1 MRIFSHRER
10 PVHLGPYAME
20 RLPRSDGPAVLAE
33 TAWSRSDAGGERAIW
48 RVMGDYAALYDSL
61 RDGDVAPQRAP
72 ISQDPERR
80 ARDLKAHCYFL
91 DAQIVGTTRIPG
103 DAWRGAAVAEHA
115 FALVIAIEYA
125 KDPAPGAPG
134 DDWLTGAQDAR
145 ADLRAG
151 EIATIMAGYIR
162 HLGYPARAHSASLSE
177 VDLPRLAIAAG
188 IAETG
193 PDGALR
199 NPFLGRRF
207 RLAAVTTTFEIA
219 ADRPL
224 ARRRLGDGWRV
235 WGPGYWLGAGGAKPG
250 WRRLN
255 VAARPLH
262 LGPYPME
269 KIDRVPETTTLITD
283 EVPRV
288 PKRANFFTR
297 CLNGDFGPK
306 AQRERNRFAFKTPYA
321 QGYMPLIKNLV
332 PMQDG
337 PVADERAPGT
347 DDPATNANDVKAA
360 GYFLGADMVG
370 ICAAPAFAYYSHELD
385 GTPIAPYHKYAIV
398 MLIDQGYETMEGAS
412 GDDWISGAQSMRAY
426 MRGAEIAGVLA
437 AQVRSLGYSAKS
449 HTNADSD
456 VLHIPLILLAGL
468 GELSRIGELVLN
480 PFVGPRFKSVV
491 VTTDMPLAPDRPID
505 FGLQDFCDQ
514 CMKCARECPCD
525 AISFGDK
532 IMFNGY
538 EMWKP
543 DVEKCVRYR
552 VTNPKG
558 SACGRCMKMCP
569 YNSEGLL
576 VHRLFLWAAIKLPF
590 TRQWIAILDDKVGN
604 GRRNPAKRWWY
615 DLEIVD
621 DVAVAPPLGTNER
634 DLDLD
639 RVVDPAKQ
647 KLAIY
652 PADTMPPPDS
662 TEPVPVDRKA
672 GMRRAAEAEKAAD
685 ARARV
690 S

>member
-10 PVHLGPYAME
+10 PVHLGPYATE
-20 RLPRSDGPAVLAE
+20 RLPRADAPPAMTKTV
-33 TAWSRSDAGGERAIW
+33 WPQSKAGGARAIW
-48 RVMGDYAALYDSL
+48 RVMDDYAALYDSL
-61 RDGDVAPQRAP
+61 RDGPVAPQRAP

-80 ARDLKAHCYFL
+80 ARDLKAHCHFL
-91 DAQIVGTTRIPG
+91 DAQIVGVARMPE
-103 DAWRGAAVAEHA
+103 DAWFGEPVADHA
-115 FALVIAIEYA
+115 HALVIAIEYA

-134 DDWLTGAQDAR
+134 DNWLTGSQDAR
-145 ADLRAG
+145 SDLRAG

-162 HLGYPARAHSASLSE
+162 HLGYAARAHSASLSD
-177 VDLPRLAIAAG
+177 VDLPRLAVAAG
-188 IAETG
+188 IAEI
-193 PDGALR
+193 GAGGVLR

-207 RLAAVTTTFEIA
+207 RLAAVTTAFEIA

-224 ARRRLGDGWRV
+224 APRRLSDGWRV
-235 WGPGYWLGAGGAKPG
+235 WGPGYWLGAAGAKPG

-255 VAARPLH
+255 AASRPLH
-262 LGPYPME
+262 LGPFPME
-269 KIDRVPETTTLITD
+269 KIDRVPATTTLITD
-283 EVPRV
+283 DVPRV

-297 CLNGDFGPK
+297 CLNGDLGPK

-337 PVADERAPGT
+337 PVAETRASGA
-347 DDPATNANDVKAA
+347 DDPAANADDVKAA

-370 ICAAPAFAYYSHELD
+370 ICEAPAFAYYSHELD
-385 GTPIAPYHKYAIV
+385 GTLIAPDHKYAIV

-437 AQVRSLGYSAKS
+437 AQIRSLGYGAKS

-491 VTTDMPLAPDRPID
+491 VTTDIPLAPDRPID

-576 VHRLFLWAAIKLPF
+576 LHRMFLWAAIKLPF
-590 TRQWIAILDDKVGN
+590 TRRWIAILDDKVGN
-604 GRRNPAKRWWY
+604 GRRNPVKRWWY

-639 RVVDPAKQ
+639 RVVDPATQ

-672 GMRRAAEAEKAAD
+672 GLRRAAGAEKAAD

-690 S
+690 G